1 MGSFGYYGFVWCG
14 DPRIAIFPEGRNFAP
29 RGLRDCPRAKPKG
42 NIEGRG
48 VQNSCMR
55 EISKLKRYMLFFC
68 GWFFQDKPTK
78 CLKCLPIRFFSEKST
93 CIELEKRRITSWS
106 YFYHTLAYFLR
117 GSPHQ
122 NKSTSPQCLWLRR
135 RLNSWFAAD
144 VPPRPKHVPCG
155 AQHALRT
162 IPDSV
167 LICYV
172 PSHPIHSVS
181 W

>member
-1 MGSFGYYGFVWCG
+1 MFSNLGATHPSLMV
-14 DPRIAIFPEGRNFAP
+14 
-29 RGLRDCPRAKPKG
+29 
-42 NIEGRG
+42 
-48 VQNSCMR
+48 
-55 EISKLKRYMLFFC
+55 LFFC